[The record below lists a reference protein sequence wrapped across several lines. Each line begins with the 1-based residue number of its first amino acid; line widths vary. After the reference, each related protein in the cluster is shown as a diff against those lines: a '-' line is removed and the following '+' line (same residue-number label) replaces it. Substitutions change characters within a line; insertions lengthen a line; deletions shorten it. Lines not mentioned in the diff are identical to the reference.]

1 MRFRDSSSKF
11 SGNLGKAWMGH
22 VAAYQQVA
30 RDYDLSQEQRF
41 QFRHNILSD
50 DAKRFYLDE
59 VQSYASTLSQAV
71 DMVSAEN
78 NSIVRQNRL
87 KNYQAGYRM
96 STQLTD
102 GLTEAAAL
110 EKTYKMITKLAPQVP
125 RSHQG
130 DAHKVEF
137 CATRR
142 RRGRPPR
149 DHVEAK
155 VSERLVTA
163 VADTNVFLGACLDT
177 GAERMVLGRQQA
189 HADARFTG
197 TELHLAKP
205 KNAAFRFGASH
216 DPSLGVLPIRVP
228 LADELFLPMDDEVVD
243 VNVPFLFGLDT
254 QDANKMY
261 VNNVSNKLVCV
272 AYEVSISVTRKSGHV
287 FREWGRDTLY
297 SMVEAERLL

>member
-110 EKTYKMITKLAPQVP
+110 EKTYKMITKLAPQDAGGP
-125 RSHQG
+125 EADAG
-130 DAHKVEF
+130 DDRQLFHALL
-137 CATRR
+137 ASRT
-142 RRGRPPR
+142 GG
-149 DHVEAK
+149 
-155 VSERLVTA
+155 LT
-163 VADTNVFLGACLDT
+163 T
-177 GAERMVLGRQQA
+177 GA
-189 HADARFTG
+189 ADGDSKTDFA
-197 TELHLAKP
+197 
-205 KNAAFRFGASH
+205 
-216 DPSLGVLPIRVP
+216 
-228 LADELFLPMDDEVVD
+228 M
-243 VNVPFLFGLDT
+243 
-254 QDANKMY
+254 QD
-261 VNNVSNKLVCV
+261 
-272 AYEVSISVTRKSGHV
+272 
-287 FREWGRDTLY
+287 
-297 SMVEAERLL
+297 